1 MKTYRP
7 LFVFYF
13 LILYI
18 FASYLWWAYLLYK
31 KNEDIY
37 HERKYIIEHHI
48 HKDENGMSVA
58 QLEADFTKQKYM
70 ILGEGFVFIALIALG
85 VWQIRS
91 SFTKEIQLNR
101 QQNNFLLS
109 ITHELKSPLA
119 AIQLSLQTMLKQNA
133 TESQKNK
140 LTKNSLQD
148 VERLKALVENIL
160 IATKVETEEQ
170 HFAFEEIN
178 ISEYIMSMLR
188 EIKTSKEN
196 ITFIVKNFKEDCY
209 INGDPIALGLII
221 SNLIENASKYAPSE
235 SPIEISLWE
244 ESDKVHFSVGDFGA
258 GIPDAEKKNIF
269 KKFYRIGNEET
280 RNSKGTGLGLY
291 LVKQLV
297 SIHQGQVSVQDNI
310 PHGSVFHIK
319 FPL

>member
-1 MKTYRP
+1 M
-7 LFVFYF
+7 
-13 LILYI
+13 ILYI
-18 FASYLWWAYLLYK
+18 FASYFWWALLLFK
-31 KNEDIY
+31 KNKDIY
-37 HERKYIIEHHI
+37 QERKYIIENQI
-48 HKDENGMSVA
+48 HYDRSPMTLA
-58 QLEADFTKQKYM
+58 QLEADFNKQKYM
-70 ILGEGFVFIALIALG
+70 IYGEGFVFIALITLG
-85 VWQIRS
+85 VWQIRM

-133 TESQKNK
+133 TETQKNK

-148 VERLKALVENIL
+148 VERLKVLVENIL

-178 ISEYIMSMLR
+178 FSEFITSMLR
-188 EIKTSKEN
+188 EIKSSKEN
-196 ITFIVKNFKEDCY
+196 VVFTIKKFKEDCY

-221 SNLIENASKYAPSE
+221 SNLIENATKYAPSDT
-235 SPIEISLWE
+235 PIEISLWE
-244 ESDKVHFSVGDFGA
+244 ESDKVLFSVGDFGA
-258 GIPDAEKKNIF
+258 GIPDTEKKNIF

-297 SIHQGQVSVQDNI
+297 SIHHGHVTVQDNI
-310 PHGSVFHIK
+310 PHGSIFLIK

>member
-1 MKTYRP
+1 M
-7 LFVFYF
+7 
-13 LILYI
+13 
-18 FASYLWWAYLLYK
+18 
-31 KNEDIY
+31 
-37 HERKYIIEHHI
+37 
-48 HKDENGMSVA
+48 
-58 QLEADFTKQKYM
+58 
-70 ILGEGFVFIALIALG
+70 
-85 VWQIRS
+85 
-91 SFTKEIQLNR
+91 QLNLR
-101 QQNNFLLS
+101 
-109 ITHELKSPLA
+109 
-119 AIQLSLQTMLKQNA
+119 
-133 TESQKNK
+133 KNK

-244 ESDKVHFSVGDFGA
+244 ESDKVHFSVGDFGRH
-258 GIPDAEKKNIF
+258 P
-269 KKFYRIGNEET
+269 R
-280 RNSKGTGLGLY
+280 R
-291 LVKQLV
+291 
-297 SIHQGQVSVQDNI
+297 
-310 PHGSVFHIK
+310 
-319 FPL
+319 